1 MPLRYFLLATL
12 MAGNVLL
19 PLTAHAAASCRAAIA
34 AQQGAEAGYNR
45 DKQAAQSWANSENQV
60 SNGAQ
65 QCLGDI
71 STTLTVPVFPD
82 LNALLNQVI
91 DKVCNTARDKIHQY
105 IPNNIDP
112 WGNIPTQSV
121 NVNAAPSPL
130 QMQVRRAAAHTPPA
144 LPVVPRGEQRA
155 PAPVPDSSNGEY
167 LFSP

>member
-12 MAGNVLL
+12 VAGNVLL
-19 PLTAHAAASCRAAIA
+19 PFTAHAAASCRAAIA

-45 DKQAAQSWANSENQV
+45 DKQAAQSWADSENQV
-60 SNGAQ
+60 SNSAQ

-91 DKVCNTARDKIHQY
+91 NKVCNTARDKIHQY

-112 WGNIPTQSV
+112 WGNIPTQPI
-121 NVNAAPSPL
+121 NVSTAPSPA
-130 QMQVRRAAAHTPPA
+130 QMQVRRPVAYAPP
-144 LPVVPRGEQRA
+144 PVPRNVPA
-155 PAPVPDSSNGEY
+155 PAPEPASGDGTGEY

>member
-12 MAGNVLL
+12 VAGNVLL
-19 PLTAHAAASCRAAIA
+19 PFTAHAAASCRAAIA
-34 AQQGAEAGYNR
+34 AQQGAETGYNR
-45 DKQAAQSWANSENQV
+45 DKQAAQSWVDSENQV

-91 DKVCNTARDKIHQY
+91 NKVCNTARDKIHQY

-112 WGNIPTQSV
+112 WGNIPTQPI
-121 NVNAAPSPL
+121 NVSTAPSPA
-130 QMQVRRAAAHTPPA
+130 QMQVRRPVAYSPPVQPAA
-144 LPVVPRGEQRA
+144 PRA
-155 PAPVPDSSNGEY
+155 ATVAPVPDSGTGEY

>member
-12 MAGNVLL
+12 VAGNVLL
-19 PLTAHAAASCRAAIA
+19 SPQALAVPSCRAAIA
-34 AQQGAEAGYNR
+34 AQQGATDGYNR
-45 DKQAAQSWANSENQV
+45 DKQAAQSWADSENQV

-105 IPNNIDP
+105 IPSNIDP
-112 WGNIPTQSV
+112 WGNIPTQPI
-121 NVNAAPSPL
+121 NVSTAPPPA
-130 QMQVRRAAAHTPPA
+130 QMQVRRPVAYAPPPVQRVAPPPA
-144 LPVVPRGEQRA
+144 ATPVSP
-155 PAPVPDSSNGEY
+155 GEY

>member
-1 MPLRYFLLATL
+1 MPLRHFLLVTL
-12 MAGNVLL
+12 VAGNVLL
-19 PLTAHAAASCRAAIA
+19 PFTAHAAASCRAAIA

-45 DKQAAQSWANSENQV
+45 DKQAAQSWADSENQV

-112 WGNIPTQSV
+112 WGNIPTQPI
-121 NVNAAPSPL
+121 NVSTAPSPA
-130 QMQVRRAAAHTPPA
+130 QMQVRRPVAYVPPVQPVIPRAVTVTPPA
-144 LPVVPRGEQRA
+144 
-155 PAPVPDSSNGEY
+155 PAPDSNGY

>member
-12 MAGNVLL
+12 VAGNVLL
-19 PLTAHAAASCRAAIA
+19 PFTAHATASCRAAIA

-45 DKQAAQSWANSENQV
+45 DKQAAQSWADSENQV

-91 DKVCNTARDKIHQY
+91 NKVRNTARDKIHQY

-112 WGNIPTQSV
+112 WGNIPTQPI
-121 NVNAAPSPL
+121 NVSTAPSPA
-130 QMQVRRAAAHTPPA
+130 QMPVRRPMAYAPP
-144 LPVVPRGEQRA
+144 PVPGNV
-155 PAPVPDSSNGEY
+155 PAPSPVPASGDGTGEY

>member
-12 MAGNVLL
+12 VAGNVLL
-19 PLTAHAAASCRAAIA
+19 PFTAHAAASCRAAIA

-45 DKQAAQSWANSENQV
+45 DKQAAQSWADSENQV
-60 SNGAQ
+60 STGAQ

-91 DKVCNTARDKIHQY
+91 NKVCNTARDKIHQY

-112 WGNIPTQSV
+112 WGNIPTQPI
-121 NVNAAPSPL
+121 NVSTAPSPA
-130 QMQVRRAAAHTPPA
+130 QMPVRRPVAYAPP
-144 LPVVPRGEQRA
+144 PVPRNV
-155 PAPVPDSSNGEY
+155 PAPSPVPASGDGTGEY